1 MSQANLKFR
10 QIWNRQTWKNRRETP
25 SFSSYQEITLKKNLV
40 CLCKHTKNYLAAL
53 KPFLVS
59 YTNFPISF
67 QRYFYHSLV
76 YHLNKTKTN
85 KTFSPDQRMA
95 RTTTE
100 VPSLNENKEQLFYD
114 LSKKHIRSL
123 NKKYQSKAVIDKNM
137 REKIFQSLLH
147 TDTEK
152 KDSQFRF
159 WSIAN
164 FEIQTFNAENILC
177 DAKTKKPVLIYED
190 MYSIYYSIHTSTAHG
205 GRDKCLDA
213 LTVNYSWY
221 NRRLLEI
228 HLKLCPS
235 CQTRKTVKIP
245 MFSKPIIELGITHH
259 LHHFSLKFFLLTYEC

>member
-1 MSQANLKFR
+1 M
-10 QIWNRQTWKNRRETP
+10 T
-25 SFSSYQEITLKKNLV
+25 
-40 CLCKHTKNYLAAL
+40 
-53 KPFLVS
+53 
-59 YTNFPISF
+59 
-67 QRYFYHSLV
+67 
-76 YHLNKTKTN
+76 
-85 KTFSPDQRMA
+85 

-100 VPSLNENKEQLFYD
+100 VTSLNENKEQLFYD
-114 LSKKHIRSL
+114 LSNKHILSL

-137 REKIFQSLLH
+137 REKIFQCLLH
-147 TDTEK
+147 TDIEK

-213 LTVNYSWY
+213 LAVNYSWY
-221 NRRLLEI
+221 NRRLLEVF
-228 HLKLCPS
+228 LKLCPS

-245 MFSKPIIELGITHH
+245 MFSKPIIELGIKHH
-259 LHHFSLKFFLLTYEC
+259 LHHFSFKSVRLTYD